1 MVFYTYI
8 AQEGRALKSRKC
20 QQKKEEGKK
29 EEKRQ
34 KEKLNQ
40 NQSIKDLP
48 LISCVTAG
56 RFLTSDFSHL

>member
-8 AQEGRALKSRKC
+8 AQEGHALKSRKC
-20 QQKKEEGKK
+20 QQKKEEEKK

-40 NQSIKDLP
+40 NQSI
-48 LISCVTAG
+48 
-56 RFLTSDFSHL
+56 